1 MLKLM
6 KRGRGSAARQ
16 ISGLENVKVGGGGGA
31 GGGEG
36 WGALQDGSIYCITLC
51 FLLSITGFSLGLN

>member
-1 MLKLM
+1 M

-16 ISGLENVKVGGGGGA
+16 ISGLENVKVGGGE